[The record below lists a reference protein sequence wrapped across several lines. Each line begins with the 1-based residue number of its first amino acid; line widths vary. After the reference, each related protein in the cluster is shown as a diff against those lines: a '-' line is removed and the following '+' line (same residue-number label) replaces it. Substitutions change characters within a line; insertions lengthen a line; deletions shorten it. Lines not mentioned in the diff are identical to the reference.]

1 MTNKLYILLCN
12 LYIFIV
18 FDFLDTKNSRL
29 HCYNRLFLIL
39 FLSPQGEG
47 LGVRSINTQPNS

>member
-18 FDFLDTKNSRL
+18 FDFLDTKKQPIALLQPAVSYLIPLSSR
-29 HCYNRLFLIL
+29 R
-39 FLSPQGEG
+39 
-47 LGVRSINTQPNS
+47 GVRGEVN